1 MILII
6 FPAHLII
13 NFANKG
19 KRIYFNGMEDYLDL
33 PNGIEANEILT
44 RGELKHYAP
53 EYFEEETDI
62 ILLGE
67 EDE

>member
-1 MILII
+1 
-6 FPAHLII
+6 
-13 NFANKG
+13 
-19 KRIYFNGMEDYLDL
+19 MEDYLDL

>member
-1 MILII
+1 M
-6 FPAHLII
+6 
-13 NFANKG
+13 
-19 KRIYFNGMEDYLDL
+19 DYLET
-33 PNGIEANEILT
+33 PEEIESSEILT
-44 RGELKHYAP
+44 RGEMKHYAP